1 MAEYL
6 LPVALGLAG
15 FALML
20 GRHRARCA
28 LGLHHR
34 PPGVRPE
41 MSIFWVCASCGAP
54 AHGHLAAR
62 RGRR

>member
-41 MSIFWVCASCGAP
+41 MSIFWV
-54 AHGHLAAR
+54 
-62 RGRR
+62 